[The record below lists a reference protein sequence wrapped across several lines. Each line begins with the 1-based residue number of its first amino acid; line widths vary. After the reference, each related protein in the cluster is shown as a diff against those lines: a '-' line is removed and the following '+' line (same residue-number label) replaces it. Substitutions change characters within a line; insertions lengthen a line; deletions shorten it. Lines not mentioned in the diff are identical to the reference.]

1 MSSTT
6 RSLANCTSQ
15 WLSTVHTTT
24 NGRLTSSTPP
34 ISPAIQP
41 SSLTYHLP
49 NSASPRFILRLQSQ
63 ALSFRL
69 PTCIESTMNPLRAS
83 MPPNKYVYPDPIPEF
98 AESETLKFKTELWH
112 KLLKDKETFG
122 DDLDHVVEVCTE
134 TIVEEI
140 DINADGSLTV
150 LRPYASH
157 EGCNHIFSQ
166 AKAKQVQTKSAR
178 VQSLGMQACPIFG
191 EFLHKEYGGP
201 GTLLVEPFTDM
212 LIALKERKLP
222 GAPLAARTSLLWAQ
236 NYVDQDWEVWN
247 SRPEK

>member
-49 NSASPRFILRLQSQ
+49 NSPSPRFILRLQSQ

-134 TIVEEI
+134 
-140 DINADGSLTV
+140 INQFNLQARYLVNSCTRSMED
-150 LRPYASH
+150 REHYWW
-157 EGCNHIFSQ
+157 NHSQ
-166 AKAKQVQTKSAR
+166 I
-178 VQSLGMQACPIFG
+178 C
-191 EFLHKEYGGP
+191 
-201 GTLLVEPFTDM
+201 
-212 LIALKERKLP
+212 
-222 GAPLAARTSLLWAQ
+222 
-236 NYVDQDWEVWN
+236 
-247 SRPEK
+247 